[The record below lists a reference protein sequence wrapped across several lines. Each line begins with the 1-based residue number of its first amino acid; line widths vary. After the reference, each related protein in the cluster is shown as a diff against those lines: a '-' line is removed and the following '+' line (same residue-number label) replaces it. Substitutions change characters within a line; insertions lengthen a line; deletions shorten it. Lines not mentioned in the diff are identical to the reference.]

1 MFDVIGSLQANLKR
15 KEEQQAMLD
24 SAAGAAAAKVED
36 SALDI
41 AALNSDV
48 QQIRVAAL
56 FIVWTVVD
64 AIIEGELD
72 EDELPSDLLEA
83 LIAGFAGDE
92 DDDGE
97 IELDDV
103 AHDIF
108 VANIKDA
115 FETLGVDADSVD
127 AIFGDDIEAAEEAL
141 QLAAEVVIENTPT
154 SDDDVQTLVNQ
165 FAFGEADSEDGEIFD
180 ALTVGKKTIKSGKIG
195 KVVYKAVKAIRNG
208 KLKIVNKRI
217 SGKVKL
223 SAKQRSALRKA
234 SRKAST
240 GSAVRKRVRSARKH
254 RNMGI

>member
-1 MFDVIGSLQANLKR
+1 MFDAVNSLRANLKTQEAE
-15 KEEQQAMLD
+15 KAMLD
-24 SAAGAAAAKVED
+24 SAAGQAAGKIENG
-36 SALDI
+36 ALDI
-41 AALNSDV
+41 AALNGDL
-48 QQIRVAAL
+48 QQTRLVAL
-56 FIVWTVVD
+56 FIVWTLVD

-72 EDELPSDLLEA
+72 EEELPTDLLEA

-92 DDDGE
+92 DESGE

-103 AHDIF
+103 AHDVF

-115 FETLGVDADSVD
+115 FETMGVDVD
-127 AIFGDDIEAAEEAL
+127 TVEAIFGDDIAEAEEAL
-141 QLAAEVVIENTPT
+141 QAAAEIVIENTPT
-154 SDDDVQTLVNQ
+154 NDEDIQALVNQ
-165 FAFGEADSEDGEIFD
+165 FAYGEADSEDGEFFD
-180 ALTVGKKTIKSGKIG
+180 ALTVGKKTIKTGKVG

-254 RNMGI
+254 KAMNI